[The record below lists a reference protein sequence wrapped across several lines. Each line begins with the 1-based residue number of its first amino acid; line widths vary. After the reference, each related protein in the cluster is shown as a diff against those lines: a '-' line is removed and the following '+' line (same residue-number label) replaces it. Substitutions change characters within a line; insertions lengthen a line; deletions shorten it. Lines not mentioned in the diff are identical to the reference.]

1 MEQKKFMD
9 IKRIVQENEMHKNK
23 NTWAFEPGDHIV
35 IQIKIDGSNAS
46 VRYDPETGK
55 LAAFSR
61 KQQIVRTKDVDATSK
76 FLDYVDTLDAEK
88 FQKYP
93 DYVFFG
99 EWMTRHRVPYPEK
112 YLNIWIMYDVY
123 DLKADGY
130 LPQKQV
136 KALAAE
142 VGVPYIHV
150 LYDGP
155 FVDWDHCRSF
165 MRITKYTDGDCE
177 EGIIVKADL
186 DEKIMDN
193 LFFFRIS
200 ASDCNEHD
208 TLFYLKSLDLDRRMG
223 YELGT
228 IYECTHEN

>member
-1 MEQKKFMD
+1 MD

-123 DLKADGY
+123 DLKAA
-130 LPQKQV
+130 V
-136 KALAAE
+136 
-142 VGVPYIHV
+142 I
-150 LYDGP
+150 
-155 FVDWDHCRSF
+155 CRRS
-165 MRITKYTDGDCE
+165 R
-177 EGIIVKADL
+177 
-186 DEKIMDN
+186 
-193 LFFFRIS
+193 
-200 ASDCNEHD
+200 
-208 TLFYLKSLDLDRRMG
+208 
-223 YELGT
+223 
-228 IYECTHEN
+228 

>member
-99 EWMTRHRVPYPEK
+99 
-112 YLNIWIMYDVY
+112 
-123 DLKADGY
+123 
-130 LPQKQV
+130 
-136 KALAAE
+136 
-142 VGVPYIHV
+142 
-150 LYDGP
+150 
-155 FVDWDHCRSF
+155 
-165 MRITKYTDGDCE
+165 
-177 EGIIVKADL
+177 
-186 DEKIMDN
+186 
-193 LFFFRIS
+193 
-200 ASDCNEHD
+200 
-208 TLFYLKSLDLDRRMG
+208 
-223 YELGT
+223 
-228 IYECTHEN
+228 